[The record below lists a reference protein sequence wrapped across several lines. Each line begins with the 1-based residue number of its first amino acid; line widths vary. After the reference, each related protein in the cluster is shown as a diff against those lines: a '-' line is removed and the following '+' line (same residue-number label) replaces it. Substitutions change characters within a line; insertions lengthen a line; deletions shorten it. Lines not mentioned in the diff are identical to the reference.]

1 MRLAREII
9 DRFGQVEDDQKYT
22 RLVELFTDDAIY
34 YDPFAGA
41 QVGKAA
47 IHEFMSEMEKVIPKM
62 GVYFANWETCANTH
76 VGWAKWN
83 MVVPV
88 NGVEHPIPGQSL
100 YRLRDGKV
108 CFVADYVDAPSYARI
123 RPDRRPDAA
132 SAALVEKGNSQSGKS
147 LNVITEFWN
156 QRMTSWSPVKG
167 GTVTVNDLGIEDSVA
182 WVQWTCHTPSG
193 EFPGWTLHNIDGGQV
208 NSADYWDDARN

>member
-1 MRLAREII
+1 MRPAREII

-47 IHEFMSEMEKVIPKM
+47 IYEFMSEMERVIPTM
-62 GVYFANWETCANTH
+62 GVYFANWETCADTH

-88 NGVEHPIPGQSL
+88 NGVEHPIPGQSI

-108 CFVADYVDAPSYARI
+108 CFVADYVDAPSYERI
-123 RPDRRPDAA
+123 RSDRRPNAA
-132 SAALVEKGNSQSGKS
+132 SAALVEKGNTQTGQSLS
-147 LNVITEFWN
+147 VVTEFWN
-156 QRMTSWSPVKG
+156 QRMTSWSPVEG
-167 GTVTVNDLGIEDSVA
+167 GTVSVNDLGIEDSVA
-182 WVQWTCHTPSG
+182 WVQWTCHTTTG
-193 EFPGWTLHNIDGGQV
+193 DFPGWTLHNIDGDRV
-208 NSADYWDDARN
+208 SSEDYWDDARN